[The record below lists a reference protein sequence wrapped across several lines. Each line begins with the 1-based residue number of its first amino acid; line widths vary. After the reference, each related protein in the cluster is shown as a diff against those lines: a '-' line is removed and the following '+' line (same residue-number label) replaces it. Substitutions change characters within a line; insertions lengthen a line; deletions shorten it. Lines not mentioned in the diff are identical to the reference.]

1 RNGVLG
7 SERKMGSER
16 GILGPARF
24 PVAKWAQRGILGQPR
39 VQNGLRKGDLGSVTH
54 PQRKMGSE
62 RGILGQPRVQNGLRK
77 GDLGSAMRRQRE
89 AGSEMDVL
97 GSACNETGA
106 ENIILGA
113 LFWELPQHRMGS
125 ESGFLGP
132 VQKKQQRKRTQ
143 KAAFGVR
150 FTSPAHTELR
160 KRGLGPA

>member
-1 RNGVLG
+1 
-7 SERKMGSER
+7 MGSER
-16 GILGPARF
+16 GIWGPARF
-24 PVAKWAQRGILGQPR
+24 PVAKWAQ
-39 VQNGLRKGDLGSVTH
+39 
-54 PQRKMGSE
+54 

-132 VQKKQQRKRTQ
+132 VQKKQQRKTTQ
-143 KAAFGVR
+143 KAAFGVG

>member
-1 RNGVLG
+1 
-7 SERKMGSER
+7 MGHAPVPSTKR
-16 GILGPARF
+16 AREMAF
-24 PVAKWAQRGILGQPR
+24 WGQSAKWAQKEGFW
-39 VQNGLRKGDLGSVTH
+39 VQRASPSLNGLRKGDLGSVTH

-77 GDLGSAMRRQRE
+77 GDVGSAMRRQRE

-125 ESGFLGP
+125 ESSFLGP
-132 VQKKQQRKRTQ
+132 VQKNNKEKGPRKQHLGSGSHPRRTP
-143 KAAFGVR
+143 
-150 FTSPAHTELR
+150 S
-160 KRGLGPA
+160 